1 MVEPLREIA
10 NTGEKQALLGKLVC
24 SILDG
29 KSDRLSVGHSD
40 EMWSSFLG
48 HRSGADRDESIDL
61 VYSLVNSLYVV
72 I

>member
-1 MVEPLREIA
+1 MAEPLHELA

-24 SILDG
+24 SILDR

-48 HRSGADRDESIDL
+48 HRSGAE
-61 VYSLVNSLYVV
+61 
-72 I
+72 